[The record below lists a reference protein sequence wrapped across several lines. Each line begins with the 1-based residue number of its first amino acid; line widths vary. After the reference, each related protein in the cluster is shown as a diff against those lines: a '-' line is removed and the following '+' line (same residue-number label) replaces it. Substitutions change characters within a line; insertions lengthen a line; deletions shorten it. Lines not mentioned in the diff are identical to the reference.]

1 MALDPKVNVAEQTR
15 TSTRLA
21 PPWKVVVHNDP
32 ITLMSYVVMVFQK
45 LFGYPYVKAYTMMM
59 EVHTTGRSIVWT
71 GALEQ
76 AEIHVQRLHSHQMLA
91 SMEQVEE

>member
-15 TSTRLA
+15 TRTRLA
-21 PPWKVVVHNDP
+21 PPWKVIVHNDP

-45 LFGYPYVKAYTMMM
+45 LFGYPYPKAYTMMM
-59 EVHTTGRSIVWT
+59 EVHTSGRSIVWT